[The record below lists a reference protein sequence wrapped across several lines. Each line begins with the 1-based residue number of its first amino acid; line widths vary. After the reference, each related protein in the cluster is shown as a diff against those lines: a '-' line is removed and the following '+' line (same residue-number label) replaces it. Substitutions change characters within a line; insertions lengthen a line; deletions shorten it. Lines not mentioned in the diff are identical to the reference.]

1 MTTLKCIFGIIW
13 LLQRGASPAK
23 AFIAEGKF
31 AADPVDNCCLLSSC
45 FALSHFVDG
54 QAFVHDSTQEF
65 RYCCRHEL
73 IVGTQF

>member
-1 MTTLKCIFGIIW
+1 MIAPNCIFGIIW

-31 AADPVDNCCLLSSC
+31 VVDPVDNCCLLSYC

-54 QAFVHDSTQEF
+54 LAFVHDSAQEF
-65 RYCCRHEL
+65 RYCCRCE
-73 IVGTQF
+73 FKF